1 VATKKTTSD
10 ERFREEAT
18 TSDERLREEA
28 TTSDERLRE
37 EATELMGDFFSVVL
51 TVLLLAANAFFV
63 GAEFALISA
72 RRDRL
77 EALAEQGK
85 HSAVTVIRAGEN
97 LPVMLAGAQ
106 LGITICSILLGRVG
120 EPAVAHLLEKPF
132 HLIGIPDTVLHTV
145 SFVIAIT
152 IVVVL
157 HVLLGEMVPKNIAIA
172 GPEASAMLLVPPYLL
187 WVRAARPVIAFYDWC
202 ADVILRAFGVEAK
215 TELENTVSTVELSEM
230 IAESLSEGLLDP
242 EEHNRL
248 SRALRIRNRV
258 VGEVAVPLS
267 EVHAV
272 QVGAN
277 GSGPTV
283 AAIQRALAET
293 GYSRF
298 PVVDSAGRFI
308 GYVHIKD
315 VLPLV
320 DDADA
325 VVDLAMVRPL
335 PQVPA
340 SLPLPD
346 ALSRLRHDNSHLA
359 LVTGPGGDVSA
370 IVALEDLVEDLVGAV
385 RDGTHRG

>member
-1 VATKKTTSD
+1 
-10 ERFREEAT
+10 
-18 TSDERLREEA
+18 
-28 TTSDERLRE
+28 
-37 EATELMGDFFSVVL
+37 MGDIFGVVL
-51 TVLLLAANAFFV
+51 TMLLLAANAFFV

-97 LPVMLAGAQ
+97 LPLMLAGAQ
-106 LGITICSILLGRVG
+106 LGITVCSILLGRIG
-120 EPAVAHLLEKPF
+120 EPAVAHLLELPF
-132 HLIGIPDTVLHTV
+132 HLLGIPDTVLHTV

-172 GPEASAMLLVPPYLL
+172 GPESSAMLLVPPYLL
-187 WVRAARPVIAFYDWC
+187 WIRIARPVIAVYDWC
-202 ADVILRAFGVEAK
+202 ARTILRAIRVEAR
-215 TELENTVSTVELSEM
+215 TELENTVSTVELSQM
-230 IAESLSEGLLDP
+230 IAESLSEGLLDT

-267 EVHAV
+267 DVHAV
-272 QVGAN
+272 QAAADGC
-277 GSGPTV
+277 GPTV

-298 PVVDSAGRFI
+298 PVVNSSSQFV

-320 DDADA
+320 DNPDA
-325 VVDLAMVRPL
+325 VVDVAMVRPL
-335 PQVPA
+335 PHVPD

-346 ALSRLRHDNSHLA
+346 ALSRLRRNNSHLA
-359 LVTGPGGDVSA
+359 LVTGGPDGEVSA